1 VAIKKSQLY
10 SSIWK
15 SCDELRGS
23 MDASQYKDYIL
34 VILFVKYL
42 TDKYYGKKN
51 QQIEVPDGAS
61 FHDMIKLKGKPNIGE
76 GINKII
82 SKLAEECDLGN
93 LTKDANFDD
102 SDKLGSG
109 KAKVDRL
116 SKIVGIFQ
124 NNDLDFSKN
133 KAEGDDIIG
142 DAYEYLM
149 RNFAT
154 QSGKSKGQFYTPA
167 EVSRTIAK
175 IVGTA
180 NTKKKS
186 QTVYDPTCGSGSLLL
201 KAHDESPTG
210 LTIYGQ
216 EKDLATSSMAKMNM
230 FIHNA
235 PLAVIKNEDT
245 ISSPQFIENEKLKT
259 FDFAVANPPFSDKA
273 WSNGIN
279 EEDDTFERF
288 DGFAVPPRKNGDYV
302 YLLHMLKSLKP
313 NGKGAIVLP
322 HGVLFRGNVEAVIRK
337 KIIQRGW
344 IKGIIGLPTNLFYGT
359 GIPACIVILDKE
371 NAEDRKGIFMIDA
384 SRNFTKDGNKNR
396 LQVKDIHKI
405 VDVFTNQIEIPKFS
419 RLIPLSEISNE
430 KNDFNLNITRYIDSQ
445 EEEDI
450 QDIDAHLNG
459 GIPESDIDNLEKYWD
474 VYPTLQKELFSPNKR
489 KGYLDLKIEK
499 SEIQNKIFTHKEF
512 EKFTKSVIDIFEKWK
527 IDNYS
532 IIDGIKV
539 DTNPKELIHFI
550 SEDLLKKF
558 SDISLID
565 KYDIYQYLM
574 SYWEETMQDDVYLI
588 AQNGW
593 NAGKEITPIL
603 FDKGKNKGK
612 TKGWYNEIIP
622 KELMI
627 EKYFSE
633 KNDELNQLIA
643 DSESLNQE
651 MDDMD
656 EEYGNGNDG
665 DAFAEVR
672 GKSGKITKGEIDKR
686 IKIIK
691 NDAGFEDE
699 LEIIIKYLEKFTKK
713 ADVDAEIKSKEKEM
727 DKELIEKY
735 KKLTIDE
742 IKKLVV
748 NDKWLSSV
756 SDSIN
761 DELEKISHNLTNRIK
776 ELIERYENPL
786 PGLGNEN
793 QSLTEKVDQH
803 LEKMGFKW

>member
-1 VAIKKSQLY
+1 MAIKKSQLY

-109 KAKVDRL
+109 KAKVEKL

-124 NNDLDFSKN
+124 NDSLDFSKN

-167 EVSRTIAK
+167 EVSRIIAK
-175 IVGTA
+175 VVGTA
-180 NTKKKS
+180 NAKIKS

-201 KAHDESPTG
+201 KAHDESPNG

-273 WSNGIN
+273 WSTAIN
-279 EEDDTFERF
+279 EENDTFERF
-288 DGFAVPPRKNGDYV
+288 DGFAVPPRKNGDYA

-322 HGVLFRGNVEAVIRK
+322 HGVLFRGNAEAVIRK
-337 KIIQRGW
+337 KIIERGW
-344 IKGIIGLPTNLFYGT
+344 IKGIIGLPSNLFYGT

-371 NAEDRKGIFMIDA
+371 NAEDRKEIFMMDA
-384 SRNFTKDGNKNR
+384 SKNFIKDGNKNR
-396 LQVKDIHKI
+396 LQAKDIHKI

-459 GIPESDIDNLEKYWD
+459 GIPESDIDNLEKYWR
-474 VYPTLQKELFSPNKR
+474 VYPSLQEELFSPNKR

-512 EKFTKSVIDIFEKWK
+512 EKFTKSVIDIYEKWK
-527 IDNYS
+527 IDNYT
-532 IIDGIKV
+532 IFDGIKV
-539 DTNPKELIHFI
+539 DTNPKELIHLI

-558 SDISLID
+558 LDISLID
-565 KYDIYQYLM
+565 RYDIYQYLM

-593 NAGKEITPIL
+593 NTGKEITPIL
-603 FDKGKNKGK
+603 FEKGKNKGK
-612 TKGWYNEIIP
+612 VKDWYNELIP

-633 KNDELNQLIA
+633 KNDKHNQLIA

-651 MDDMD
+651 MDDME
-656 EEYGNGNDG
+656 EEYANGDDG
-665 DAFAEVR
+665 DVFGEVR
-672 GKSGKITKGEIDKR
+672 GKSGKIAKGEIDKR

-691 NDAGFEDE
+691 NDTEFEDE
-699 LEIIIKYLEKFTKK
+699 FEIIKKYLEKFTKK

-727 DKELIEKY
+727 EKKLVEKY
-735 KKLTIDE
+735 KKLTTDE

-748 NDKWLSSV
+748 NDKWLSSL
-756 SDSIN
+756 SYSIN
-761 DELEKISHNLTNRIK
+761 EELEKLSHKLTNRMK
-776 ELIERYENPL
+776 ELVERYEDPL
-786 PGLGNEN
+786 PGLENEN
-793 QSLTEKVDQH
+793 QSLTENVHQH
-803 LEKMGFKW
+803 LGKIGFKW